1 MSVTMEAVLKVLE
14 PDEPNYARA
23 ASLGSDALPHLR
35 TLVEGNDPMLAAK
48 AAYAA
53 SLLEG
58 DQGKD
63 VVEAA
68 AHSETASVRVAA
80 AAAANNL
87 PADSASEVL
96 MDLVDDSD
104 EGVRKVALSSVPADA
119 PPELS
124 AKVDSQGGRKEEAG
138 GTGFDE
144 APAREGAGAG
154 TGAGGGT
161 GTGTGAGGGMPGE
174 GRSTMPGEQPAAGLM
189 PGEKPSSANGRQRG
203 DGLMPGEKR

>member
-63 VVEAA
+63 IVEAA

-87 PADSASEVL
+87 PADSAAEVL

-124 AKVDSQGGRKEEAG
+124 AKVDSQGGRREDAG

-154 TGAGGGT
+154 TGAGS
-161 GTGTGAGGGMPGE
+161 GMPGA
-174 GRSTMPGEQPAAGLM
+174 GQSTMPGEKPATGLM
-189 PGEKPSSANGRQRG
+189 PGEKPSSSNGRQRG

>member
-1 MSVTMEAVLKVLE
+1 MSVTMEAVLEVLE
-14 PDEPNYARA
+14 PDEPNYDKA
-23 ASLGSDALPHLR
+23 ASLGPDALPHLK
-35 TLVEGNDPMLAAK
+35 TLVMGNDPMLAAK

-63 VVEAA
+63 VVAAA

-80 AAAANNL
+80 AAAATNL
-87 PADSASEVL
+87 PTDSAAEVL

-124 AKVDSQGGRKEEAG
+124 AKLESQPGRA
-138 GTGFDE
+138 
-144 APAREGAGAG
+144 AGAG
-154 TGAGGGT
+154 SEAVAEAPEGEGT
-161 GTGTGAGGGMPGE
+161 AARMPGE
-174 GRSTMPGEQPAAGLM
+174 GQSMMPQEKPAAGLM
-189 PGEKPSSANGRQRG
+189 PGEKPQASGG
-203 DGLMPGEKR
+203 DAQGTGLMPGERH

>member
-58 DQGKD
+58 AQGKD

-68 AHSETASVRVAA
+68 ARSETASVRVAA

-87 PADSASEVL
+87 PADSAAEVL

-124 AKVDSQGGRKEEAG
+124 AKVDSQGGHRDEAG

-144 APAREGAGAG
+144 APAREGEGA
-154 TGAGGGT
+154 
-161 GTGTGAGGGMPGE
+161 GTGAGGGMPGE
-174 GRSTMPGEQPAAGLM
+174 GQSTMPGEKPATGLM
-189 PGEKPSSANGRQRG
+189 PGEKPSSSNGRQRG